1 MTMLTINQLVD
12 NFLETI
18 LPLTTVYLSNRSKKN
33 AASKK
38 KSDDDLNGDF
48 ARIHYE
54 KDLCEYEDTYYDY
67 LELFIQYGM
76 AFLFFAIFPLAPVIA
91 AINSILEVRLD
102 AFKLCVAMRKPRQR
116 SAKSVNNAWMVST
129 MHFCT
134 ELLFCL
140 SASIILPTLPLLSH
154 Y

>member
-1 MTMLTINQLVD
+1 MIYFTKQNLMTMLTINQLVD
-12 NFLETI
+12 NFLETF
-18 LPLTTVYLSNRSKKN
+18 LPLSTVYLSSRAKNRAIRKE
-33 AASKK
+33 
-38 KSDDDLNGDF
+38 KSDGDLQGDL

-54 KDLCEYEDTYYDY
+54 KELCEYEDTYYDY

-116 SAKSVNNAWMVST
+116 SAKSVNNAWMV
-129 MHFCT
+129 C
-134 ELLFCL
+134 
-140 SASIILPTLPLLSH
+140 
-154 Y
+154 

>member
-1 MTMLTINQLVD
+1 MLSINQVVD

-18 LPLTTVYLSNRSKKN
+18 LPLSTLYLSNRSKSSFARKKN
-33 AASKK
+33 
-38 KSDDDLNGDF
+38 DNDVNL

-76 AFLFFAIFPLAPVIA
+76 AFLFFSIFPLAPVIA
-91 AINSILEVRLD
+91 AVNSILEVRLD

-116 SAKSVNNAWMVST
+116 SAKSVNNAWMVSST
-129 MHFCT
+129 H
-134 ELLFCL
+134 
-140 SASIILPTLPLLSH
+140 
-154 Y
+154 